1 MTNLLDTVIG
11 AFKSLMGDGKPE
23 LKTASG
29 FKALGNSWFA
39 WWSNNFEDHDG
50 EYFSEKAIDE
60 YVRRVDVGA
69 VPFPE
74 LWLWHTPGTKHGRA
88 EWVGR
93 IDHFAV
99 AAGSFDETP
108 AGQAAKAHYAK
119 ASGDYG
125 MSHGFTYDP
134 GQKRDGVYEQF
145 NTFEISVLPAKAAAN
160 PYTAFSEV
168 FEMEMDEEKRA
179 FLARVLGS
187 DDLAAQLITATE
199 DKSRAMESLDVRYK
213 DFVQMDAP
221 VAMPETAQDEKADPM
236 VDGEDGAPVEDA
248 APEDAPPPSDMGAF
262 VTAITEDV
270 ATLANAVNSLIG
282 KLESVQAEGAAEK
295 ARKADEIASLRAEV
309 KALHEAFDLRPRS
322 ATTDPA
328 TEIERSALTESLKSQ
343 VEEDNYEMVLGI
355 RVPKKT
361 S

>member
-1 MTNLLDTVIG
+1 MNLIDTIIG
-11 AFKSLMGDGKPE
+11 AIKSALGEDKPE

-29 FKALGNSWFA
+29 FKAIGNSWFA

-69 VPFPE
+69 VPFPQ
-74 LWLWHTPGTKHGRA
+74 LWLWHTPGTKHGKA

-93 IDHFAV
+93 IGHFAV
-99 AAGSFDETP
+99 AAGSFEDTP
-108 AGQAAKAHYAK
+108 AGKAAQAHYAK
-119 ASGDYG
+119 AGGDYG

-134 GQKRDGVYEQF
+134 GQKCDGVYNQF

-187 DDLAAQLITATE
+187 DELATQLITATE
-199 DKSRAMESLDVRYK
+199 DKSRAMEQLDVRYK
-213 DFVQMDAP
+213 DFVQMDAAP
-221 VAMPETAQDEKADPM
+221 IAEKAEGEDMPEDE
-236 VDGEDGAPVEDA
+236 A
-248 APEDAPPPSDMGAF
+248 APEDAPPAEDMPEDDAKMDGLGEF
-262 VTAITEDV
+262 VESITEDV
-270 ATLANAVNSLIG
+270 SALANAVNGLIG
-282 KLESVQAEGAAEK
+282 KLEAVTSQGAAEK
-295 ARKADEIASLRAEV
+295 ARHADEIAALRAEV
-309 KALHEAFDLRPRS
+309 KALREAVDLRPRS

-328 TEIERSALTESLKSQ
+328 TEIERSALTESLKAQ
-343 VEEDNYEMVLGI
+343 VEEDDFETVLGL
-355 RVPKKT
+355 RVKRT
-361 S
+361 R

>member
-1 MTNLLDTVIG
+1 MMNKLLDTVIG
-11 AFKSLMGDGKPE
+11 AYKALMGDGKPE

-93 IDHFAV
+93 VGHFAV

-187 DDLAAQLITATE
+187 DELAAQLITATE
-199 DKSRAMESLDVRYK
+199 DKSRAMEQLDVRYK

-221 VAMPETAQDEKADPM
+221 APVDEKA
-236 VDGEDGAPVEDA
+236 VGEDMPADEVAPEDA
-248 APEDAPPPSDMGAF
+248 APAEDVPEEGKSDMGEF
-262 VTAITEDV
+262 VTAITEDL

-282 KLESVQAEGAAEK
+282 KVESVQSSSAAEK
-295 ARKADEIASLRAEV
+295 ARHADEIASLRAEV
-309 KALHEAFDLRPRS
+309 KAMREALDLRPRS

-328 TEIERSALTESLKSQ
+328 TEIEKSALTESLKAQ
-343 VEEDNYEMVLGI
+343 VEEDNYETVLGL
-355 RVPKKT
+355 RVKRAL
-361 S
+361 